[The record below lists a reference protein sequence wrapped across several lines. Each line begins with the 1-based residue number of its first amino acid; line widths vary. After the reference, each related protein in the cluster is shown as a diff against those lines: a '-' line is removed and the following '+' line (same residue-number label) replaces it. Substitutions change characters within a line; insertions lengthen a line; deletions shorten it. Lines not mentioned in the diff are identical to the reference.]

1 MSAVPAFVSHASSLL
16 KPFPGERK
24 GGVRE
29 GGGGGGGGGK
39 HSLTYSVKH
48 GGVWVELAH
57 MVQHLLELHDSSPLG
72 DCVLFQR
79 DTVCVDATLIVSR
92 SPPSKGMRVPV
103 TGGSL
108 PHDGFYKL

>member
-29 GGGGGGGGGK
+29 GGGGGGGK

-72 DCVLFQR
+72 DGVLFQR
-79 DTVCVDATLIVSR
+79 DTVCVCVRATLIGHQAKACVCQ
-92 SPPSKGMRVPV
+92 
-103 TGGSL
+103 
-108 PHDGFYKL
+108 